1 MDNLVGVVFDRRKTI
16 VGMLTKED
24 VPDRSFCPFKASLD
38 ANIIFYFPCL
48 EKKCRLWNPN
58 KNDCGYVNW

>member
-1 MDNLVGVVFDRRKTI
+1 MDRMVGIVFERRKHIHGEMTREEI
-16 VGMLTKED
+16 
-24 VPDRSFCPFKASLD
+24 PDRTLCPFKATVD
-38 ANIIFYFPCL
+38 ANIIFYYPCI